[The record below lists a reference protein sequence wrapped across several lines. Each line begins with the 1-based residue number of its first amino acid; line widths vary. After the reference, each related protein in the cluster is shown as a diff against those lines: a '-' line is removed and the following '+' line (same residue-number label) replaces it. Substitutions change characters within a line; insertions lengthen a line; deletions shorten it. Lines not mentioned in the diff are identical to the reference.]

1 MILRSITSVVLM
13 LILPLAVN
21 AQNIKLPG
29 IFTDNMVLQRNSK
42 IPVWG
47 TADPGTNLVIT
58 LADANENVTADAN
71 GRWEVKMPS
80 MEAGGPY
87 VLIVQGKEKIEFK
100 NVMIGE
106 VWICSGQSNMAMS
119 VADIGTAYDNKAEIA
134 SAIYPNIRL
143 FTVDPMT
150 AASPQ
155 SNLKG
160 SGWKQCIPENV
171 KSFSAVAYFYGMN
184 LYKKLNVPIGLIN
197 TSYGGTDIEAWTSGK
212 SLSSISAFTDILN
225 SVKKYSENDQQ
236 FLKEY
241 NTKREDWKSSS
252 MNTDA
257 VYNSGIYKNI
267 NADISDWKEIKV
279 PGLWSTPDL
288 TEFNGS
294 VWYRTIID
302 VPEKLAGQE
311 LTLNIG
317 PVDDI
322 DVTWF
327 NGEKIGSQ
335 ELWDKP
341 RHYTIPASAVKAGK
355 NLLVIRCIDTGG
367 PGGIW
372 GEANQ
377 FYISSKDGSKI
388 QLPATWLYKKTIP
401 INEFPSKPLSFEDP
415 NCPTVLFN
423 AMVAPLIPYSIRGVI
438 WYQGENNTYRALQ
451 YRTLFPLMIND
462 WRTAWNKGD
471 FPFYYVQLANY
482 MSTSPVPAEDTW
494 AELREA
500 QLFTLSVDNT
510 GMASAIDIGDSSD
523 IHPKNKREVGRRL
536 SLIALAKTY
545 DQNIEYSGPVMKTF
559 NREASQLRIFFDHSE
574 GLRTNGGKL
583 TGFAIAGS
591 DKKFYWA
598 EARIE
603 GSSVIIWNDNVDKP
617 VAVRYG
623 WASNPECNL
632 YNEAGLPA
640 SPFRSDNWEVLT
652 KDYENK

>member
-1 MILRSITSVVLM
+1 MSLRSYIIT
-13 LILPLAVN
+13 IIICILAVQIN

-29 IFTDNMVLQRNSK
+29 IFTDNMVLQRDIK

-47 TADPGTNLVIT
+47 TADPGTNLTIT
-58 LADANENVTADAN
+58 LGDESENITADET
-71 GRWEVKMPS
+71 GHWEVKMPS
-80 MEAGGPY
+80 MDAGGPY
-87 VLIVQGKEKIEFK
+87 VLSVQGREKIEFK
-100 NVMIGE
+100 NVMTGE

-119 VADIGTAYDNKAEIA
+119 VSEIGKAYDNESEI
-134 SAIYPNIRL
+134 STAIYPNIRL

-150 AASPQ
+150 SASPQ
-155 SNLKG
+155 SDLKG

-197 TSYGGTDIEAWTSGK
+197 TSYGGTIIEAWTSGK
-212 SLSSISAFTDILN
+212 SLSSIPAFSEILN
-225 SVKKYSENDQQ
+225 SVKKYSENNQQ
-236 FLKEY
+236 FIKEY
-241 NTKREDWKSSS
+241 NSKREEWKSSS

-257 VYNSGIYKNI
+257 VYKAGIYKNI
-267 NADISDWKEIKV
+267 DADVSGWKEIKV
-279 PGLWSTPDL
+279 PELWSTPDL

-302 VPEKLAGQE
+302 IPADYAGKE
-311 LTLNIG
+311 LTLNLG

-327 NGEKIGSQ
+327 NGDKIGSQ

-341 RHYTIPASAVKAGK
+341 RHYIIPASSVKEGK

-372 GEANQ
+372 GEADQ
-377 FYISSKDGSKI
+377 FYLNDNNGNKI
-388 QLPATWLYKKTIP
+388 PLTGKWIYKKTIP

-438 WYQGENNTYRALQ
+438 WYQGENNTYSALQ

-462 WRTAWNKGD
+462 WRTAWEQGD

-482 MSTSPVPAEDTW
+482 MSKSPVPAEDTW
-494 AELREA
+494 AELRES
-500 QLFTLSVDNT
+500 QLLTLEVENT

-536 SLIALAKTY
+536 SLIALAETY
-545 DQNIEYSGPVMKTF
+545 DQDIEYSGPIFKSF
-559 NREASQLRIFFDHSE
+559 NREGSQIRIFFDHSD
-574 GLRTNGGKL
+574 GLQTNGEKL
-583 TGFAIAGS
+583 KGFAVAGS

-603 GSSVIIWNDNVDKP
+603 GSSVIVWNNNIDKP

-632 YNEAGLPA
+632 YNAAGLPA
-640 SPFRSDNWEVLT
+640 SPFRTDNWEVLT